1 MRGVC
6 QTRVRSWHRLHRTL
20 GRPARVVIKSA
31 RQSVAVT
38 RFRVARFPSHSLTLA
53 AHAATGL
60 VVLATL
66 AALGAVAA
74 APITVSGYA
83 AAEMRY
89 FSSDPANPTQKSNRL
104 SPSLALEPEF
114 RAEWNGGKDRA
125 LIRPFLRL
133 DADDAERT
141 HADLREAYWL
151 RDQGN
156 WEVLT
161 GIGRVFWGVTESRH
175 LVDIVNQTDLV
186 EHLDEEDKLGQPMV
200 NLTLFQSFGTVGLF
214 ILPGFRERTF
224 PGRRA
229 RFRGPLPIA
238 TDEPVFESPAGRGRI
253 DLAARWSNTFG
264 AWDVGAG
271 LFHGTGRE
279 PRLVRALNSGGAPVL
294 VPHYDIIS
302 QAGLDIQY
310 TRENWLW
317 KLEALGRRGNGKRFG
332 AMVAGFEYT
341 LFGLF
346 GPMDLSILAE
356 YLRDGRGVTAPA
368 TSADDDL
375 FGALRLV
382 FNNAPSTTALI
393 GATVDRRSGATVL
406 RFEARHRLSDTWS
419 LEVEAWGFTGIP
431 ASDTAL
437 AGIRRDDFV
446 QVRLQRTF

>member
-1 MRGVC
+1 M
-6 QTRVRSWHRLHRTL
+6 TRLL
-20 GRPARVVIKSA
+20 P
-31 RQSVAVT
+31 
-38 RFRVARFPSHSLTLA
+38 FFLM
-53 AHAATGL
+53 
-60 VVLATL
+60 L
-66 AALGAVAA
+66 AALAAPGAAGAV
-74 APITVSGYA
+74 PVTVSGYA
-83 AAEMRY
+83 AAEVR
-89 FSSDPANPTQKSNRL
+89 FFPGDPADSAQKSGRL
-104 SPSLALEPEF
+104 SPSLALQPEF
-114 RAEWNGGKDRA
+114 RAEWNGGRDRA

-133 DADDAERT
+133 DGDDAERT

-151 RDQGN
+151 RDQGS

-161 GIGRVFWGVTESRH
+161 GLGRVFWGVTESRH

-200 NLTLFQSFGTVGLF
+200 NLTLFQSFGAVSLF
-214 ILPGFRERTF
+214 VLPGFRERTF

-229 RFRGPLPIA
+229 RFRGALPIA
-238 TDEPVFESPAGRGRI
+238 SDEPVFESPARRRRI
-253 DLAARWSNTFG
+253 DFAARWSNAFG
-264 AWDVGAG
+264 AWDVGAT

-279 PRLVRALNSGGAPVL
+279 PRLVPSLDGGGAPVL

-317 KLEALGRRGNGKRFG
+317 KLEALGRRGNGKRFA

-346 GPMDLSILAE
+346 GPVDLSILAE
-356 YLRDGRGVTAPA
+356 YLRDGRGAAAPA

-375 FGALRLV
+375 FGALRLT
-382 FNNAPSTTALI
+382 FNNASSTTALI
-393 GATVDRRSGATVL
+393 GATVDRSSGGAVL
-406 RFEARHRLSDTWS
+406 RFEAQHRLSDTWS
-419 LEVEAWGFTGIP
+419 LGVEAWGFTGIP

-446 QVRLQRTF
+446 QVRLQRSF

>member
-1 MRGVC
+1 M
-6 QTRVRSWHRLHRTL
+6 L
-20 GRPARVVIKSA
+20 
-31 RQSVAVT
+31 VA
-38 RFRVARFPSHSLTLA
+38 LA
-53 AHAATGL
+53 VSGAA
-60 VVLATL
+60 
-66 AALGAVAA
+66 GAV
-74 APITVSGYA
+74 PVTVSGYA
-83 AAEMRY
+83 AAEVRY
-89 FSSDPANPTQKSNRL
+89 FPNDPADPIQNSDRL
-104 SPSLALEPEF
+104 SPSLALQLEF
-114 RAEWNGGKDRA
+114 RAEWNGARDRA
-125 LIRPFLRL
+125 LISPFLRL
-133 DADDAERT
+133 DADDTERT

-151 RDQGN
+151 RDQGS

-161 GIGRVFWGVTESRH
+161 GFGRVFWGVTESRH

-186 EHLDEEDKLGQPMV
+186 EQLDEEDKLGQPMV
-200 NLTLFQSFGTVGLF
+200 NLTLFQSFGTVSLF
-214 ILPGFRERTF
+214 VLPGFRERTF
-224 PGRRA
+224 PERRA
-229 RFRGPLPIA
+229 RIRGALPIA
-238 TDEPVFESPAGRGRI
+238 TDEAVFESPARKGRV
-253 DLAARWSNTFG
+253 DLAARWSHTFD
-264 AWDVGAG
+264 AWDVGAA

-279 PRLVRALNSGGAPVL
+279 PRFVRSLNSGGTPVL

-302 QAGLDIQY
+302 QAGLDVQY
-310 TRENWLW
+310 TWENWLW

-332 AMVAGFEYT
+332 AVVAGFEYT

-356 YLRDGRGVTAPA
+356 YLRDGRGVAAPA

-375 FGALRLV
+375 FGGLRLT

>member
-1 MRGVC
+1 M
-6 QTRVRSWHRLHRTL
+6 
-20 GRPARVVIKSA
+20 
-31 RQSVAVT
+31 
-38 RFRVARFPSHSLTLA
+38 LTA
-53 AHAATGL
+53 I
-60 VVLATL
+60 
-66 AALGAVAA
+66 A
-74 APITVSGYA
+74 APGAAGAAPVTVSGYA
-83 AAEMRY
+83 AAEVRY
-89 FSSDPANPTQKSNRL
+89 FPTDPADPTQKSDRL
-104 SPSLALEPEF
+104 SPSLALQPEF
-114 RAEWNGGKDRA
+114 RAEWNGGRDRA

-151 RDQGN
+151 RDQGS

-161 GIGRVFWGVTESRH
+161 GFGRVFWGVTESRH

-186 EHLDEEDKLGQPMV
+186 EHLDEEAKLGQPMV

-214 ILPGFRERTF
+214 VLPGFRERTF

-229 RFRGPLPIA
+229 RFRGALPVA
-238 TDEPVFESPAGRGRI
+238 TDEPVFESPARQGRI
-253 DLAARWSNTFG
+253 DFAARWSNTFD
-264 AWDVGAG
+264 AWDVGAT

-279 PRLVRALNSGGAPVL
+279 PRLVRSLDSGGAPVL

-317 KLEALGRRGNGKRFG
+317 KLEALARRGNAKRFA

-341 LFGLF
+341 MFGLF

-356 YLRDGRGVTAPA
+356 YLRDDRGVAAPA

-375 FGALRLV
+375 FGGLRLT
-382 FNNAPSTTALI
+382 FNDAASTTALI
-393 GATVDRRSGATVL
+393 GATVDRKSGATVL
-406 RFEARHRLSDTWS
+406 RFEAQHRLSDTWS
-419 LEVEAWGFTGIP
+419 LSVEAWGFTGIP
-431 ASDTAL
+431 ASDSAL

-446 QVRLQRTF
+446 QVRLQRAF